1 MRRAVIA
8 TAGTVVGLV
17 LLLGYRSEGAVKV
30 AKVDAGAGTGST
42 STNTST
48 NTSTRTSTNT
58 GTGTGTGTTVPTA
71 ASSSSDR
78 TYTGQDVSYRYGDIE
93 VAVTVNG
100 SRIVTV
106 SVPQDDAFSP
116 YSQTVNSAAVPV
128 LVREAVAAQGLNFDV
143 VSGATYTSDAF
154 AQSLQSALD
163 KASQ

>member
-17 LLLGYRSEGAVKV
+17 LLLGYRSEGAVRV
-30 AKVDAGAGTGST
+30 AKVDAGAGTSST
-42 STNTST
+42 SLGTNTTIGSGT
-48 NTSTRTSTNT
+48 NSGTNA
-58 GTGTGTGTTVPTA
+58 GTNAATTVPTA

-93 VAVTVNG
+93 VAVTVDG

-116 YSQTVNSAAVPV
+116 YSQTVNSAAVPI
-128 LVREAVAAQGLNFDV
+128 LVREAVAAQGINFDV

>member
-42 STNTST
+42 STNTG
-48 NTSTRTSTNT
+48 TSTGTNT
-58 GTGTGTGTTVPTA
+58 GTGTGTTLPTA

-93 VAVTVNG
+93 VAVIVDG

-116 YSQTVNSAAVPV
+116 YSQTVNSAAVPI

-163 KASQ
+163 KSSQ